1 MDLDKGKLLYADRVA
16 LGRLNAQFSKT
27 IRKTIIFGIALVMAF
42 FPVFCALWIAK
53 LTHTSTLW
61 SLIFVLSMVA
71 FVVGVLAISLG
82 VISIITHRP
91 VFEGLRIY
99 ENCISFP
106 VPKGAFDYDFPIEVI
121 PFSEISRI
129 QIKQYN
135 DKRTVLIF
143 GEYIRWIEMP
153 SLLISDI
160 DVFVD
165 HLKDKVRVQL
175 VREKSE

>member
-1 MDLDKGKLLYADRVA
+1 MDKGRLLYADRVA

-27 IRKTIIFGIALVMAF
+27 IRKTIIIGIALVMVF
-42 FPVFCALWIAK
+42 FPVFCVLWIAK

-61 SLIFVLSMVA
+61 SSILLCSL
-71 FVVGVLAISLG
+71 VGFGIGIIAISLG
-82 VISIITHRP
+82 VISIISHRP
-91 VFEGLRIY
+91 IFEGLRIY

-129 QIKQYN
+129 QIKLYN